1 MRSRPLICLYAVLIL
16 GAYVY
21 GQNSG
26 KTQTAP
32 AARQTHAQPAP
43 QATPRTHGPTRI
55 VTRTRLVSIFSG
67 MENQFFGDVQKKDK
81 AALTQLVT
89 DDFAIWM
96 PNETGDPFPLDDWLE
111 SIATDYNLKSFKITH
126 MAAHDFGEVVLVK
139 FEVNQKADVKGKE
152 ESGEY
157 FVVDAWLKTGDS
169 WKLSDRYISRFA
181 ATPSPKVPVRPT
193 GKD

>member
-1 MRSRPLICLYAVLIL
+1 MRIRSFLCLSAVLL
-16 GAYVY
+16 WGASLCA
-21 GQNSG
+21 QNTG
-26 KTQTAP
+26 TPQPTP
-32 AARQTHAQPAP
+32 AAP
-43 QATPRTHGPTRI
+43 QATPQTRGPARI

-67 MENQFFGDVQKKDK
+67 MENQLFGDVQKKDK

-96 PNETGDPFPLDDWLE
+96 PNDTGDPFPLDDWLQ
-111 SIATDYNLKSFKITH
+111 SIATDYTLKSFRITH

-139 FEVNQKADVKGKE
+139 FEVNQKADMKGKDA
-152 ESGEY
+152 SGQY

-169 WKLSDRYISRFA
+169 WKLSDRYISKVA
-181 ATPSPKVPVRPT
+181 ATPPAKVPVKPT

>member
-1 MRSRPLICLYAVLIL
+1 MRIRSFLCLYAVLPL
-16 GAYVY
+16 GAFMYA
-21 GQNSG
+21 Q
-26 KTQTAP
+26 KTGTPQPTP
-32 AARQTHAQPAP
+32 AAP
-43 QATPRTHGPTRI
+43 QATPKPQRPARI

-67 MENQFFGDVQKKDK
+67 MENQLFGDVQKKDK

-96 PNETGDPFPLDDWLE
+96 PNDTGDPLPLDDWLQ
-111 SIATDYNLKSFKITH
+111 SIATDYTLKSFRITH

-139 FEVNQKADVKGKE
+139 FELNQKADMKDKKGD
-152 ESGEY
+152 ESGQY

-169 WKLSDRYISRFA
+169 WKLSDRYISKVA
-181 ATPSPKVPVRPT
+181 ATPAAKIPVKPT